1 MGGKGGVDWER
12 AQSGMAKVVGEDD
25 SEARETQEAFVDALF
40 SFGGG
45 IGGECFGEP
54 AANLKTLREAKRE
67 DDEVDCFCPDPEL
80 LVVAIEDGRGR
91 PDVPTEVSG
100 GGRVLH
106 GKVLVPSDG
115 LWLRIRAN
123 THKSRFG
130 FVWTLWRD
138 IKSFPR
144 QQTETERGT
153 LEGTWS
159 CFQHGVLA
167 KMSIPLLLRST
178 LPPLFLF
185 LLLLFRSAAILGTPW
200 CLLLPFEFATRPFHG
215 SLGRRSFFR
224 CQKKKKVEYF
234 KSVAGA
240 THGDIIHL
248 LYHRNYRP
256 WHGLPNLTQ
265 GYLRPVSYLQFVE
278 LHFSPCHRFPNLT
291 SQRLVGQS
299 LHPPSKRRPGRPSC
313 RAQSGFRG
321 SRDR

>member
-1 MGGKGGVDWER
+1 MANFIRPFPKLVEEEEEDGGGSWELREGECVGGKGGVDWER

-144 QQTETERGT
+144 QQKETERGT

-159 CFQHGVLA
+159 CFQRGVLA
-167 KMSIPLLLRST
+167 KMSIPLLLHST

-185 LLLLFRSAAILGTPW
+185 SLLLFRSAAILGTPR
-200 CLLLPFEFATRPFHG
+200 CLLLPFATG
-215 SLGRRSFFR
+215 LGYAFMVHLDVEAFFDV
-224 CQKKKKVEYF
+224 KKKK
-234 KSVAGA
+234 KWNIS
-240 THGDIIHL
+240 
-248 LYHRNYRP
+248 
-256 WHGLPNLTQ
+256 
-265 GYLRPVSYLQFVE
+265 
-278 LHFSPCHRFPNLT
+278 
-291 SQRLVGQS
+291 S
-299 LHPPSKRRPGRPSC
+299 L
-313 RAQSGFRG
+313 
-321 SRDR
+321 

>member
-1 MGGKGGVDWER
+1 MANFIRPFPKLVEDEEEDGGGSWELRVGECVGGKGGVDWER

-45 IGGECFGEP
+45 IGGECFEEP

-144 QQTETERGT
+144 QQTETERGLHVGGHLELFSRRCFGQDVYT
-153 LEGTWS
+153 LVTS
-159 CFQHGVLA
+159 FH
-167 KMSIPLLLRST
+167 
-178 LPPLFLF
+178 
-185 LLLLFRSAAILGTPW
+185 
-200 CLLLPFEFATRPFHG
+200 FATLVLVFTASVSFSCNSRNPLVFASPF
-215 SLGRRSFFR
+215 R
-224 CQKKKKVEYF
+224 Y
-234 KSVAGA
+234 A
-240 THGDIIHL
+240 TL
-248 LYHRNYRP
+248 S
-256 WHGLPNLTQ
+256 WFTW
-265 GYLRPVSYLQFVE
+265 
-278 LHFSPCHRFPNLT
+278 T
-291 SQRLVGQS
+291 
-299 LHPPSKRRPGRPSC
+299 
-313 RAQSGFRG
+313 
-321 SRDR
+321 